1 MKYLPLPT
9 PVLFSILLVIPVLFT
24 VLVLWSRPSKAVG
37 QGTEGIYRLPPDQI
51 DQLLSLDS
59 LPGLRVLII
68 DDSVPE
74 KFSDAHTRFLR
85 AWIARGGVVW
95 AEGKGVES
103 TFLSQISPIIA
114 KGYEYHKSGTGK
126 NGGELVVRGGSPN
139 LVISDHPL
147 TEGVQQLYVFPRRTF
162 YGTMNAE
169 PILEMTDEKGNHGLV
184 IAALPIGKGFLVLD
198 GTLREQ
204 RRYFFRIPGF
214 DEDHPNAV
222 NQKGSW
228 NRYDW
233 PRLFENAKN
242 VTHLAYRL

>member
-1 MKYLPLPT
+1 MRYLPFST

-24 VLVLWSRPSKAVG
+24 VLIFWSRSSKAVG
-37 QGTEGIYRLPPDQI
+37 QGAEGIYRLPSDQI

-59 LPGLRVLII
+59 IPGLRVLIL

-85 AWIARGGVVW
+85 AWIERGGVVW

-103 TFLSQISPIIA
+103 TFLSQISPIVV
-114 KGYEYHKSGTGK
+114 KRYEYHKSGTGQD
-126 NGGELVVRGGSPN
+126 GGELVVRGGSPN

-162 YGTMNAE
+162 DGTMNAE

-184 IAALPIGKGFLVLD
+184 IAALSIGKGFLVLD
-198 GTLREQ
+198 GTSREQ
-204 RRYFFRIPGF
+204 RHYFFRIPDF

-222 NQKGSW
+222 KQNGSW
-228 NRYDW
+228 NSYDW
-233 PRLFENAKN
+233 PKLFENAKRA
-242 VTHLAYRL
+242 TGLAYRP